1 MSNEIQS
8 VARSFAIIEYL
19 SNTAKAT
26 SLKEI
31 AVECSLPLTTAHR
44 LLNNLC
50 LLQYAVHEPNGQYR
64 LSHKLFEIASRS
76 LSGSSLI
83 SISKPI
89 LDNLSEALDE
99 SVHLVVR
106 EGNDIVYVYKVVRA
120 IGAIQMASRIGMRLP
135 MYRCA
140 VGKAILSTL
149 DDLEIAHIFN
159 SSEIISTG
167 PNTITDLEKLM
178 EEINRIRQMGYAVDD
193 EENEEGIRCVAAP
206 LTCKSEDAAYAF
218 SVSSIKSRI
227 PDARVAQIA
236 EVMLRVKADIESM
249 LV

>member
-1 MSNEIQS
+1 MLF
-8 VARSFAIIEYL
+8 RSI
-19 SNTAKAT
+19 
-26 SLKEI
+26 
-31 AVECSLPLTTAHR
+31 
-44 LLNNLC
+44 LL
-50 LLQYAVHEPNGQYR
+50 
-64 LSHKLFEIASRS
+64 
-76 LSGSSLI
+76 
-83 SISKPI
+83 
-89 LDNLSEALDE
+89 
-99 SVHLVVR
+99 
-106 EGNDIVYVYKVVRA
+106 
-120 IGAIQMASRIGMRLP
+120 
-135 MYRCA
+135 
-140 VGKAILSTL
+140 
-149 DDLEIAHIFN
+149 
-159 SSEIISTG
+159 IISTG